1 MRGCEKRMGRLVYQ
15 DLGLSMDML
24 LLVLESW
31 EKELSEA
38 RCGNVRRRNLVVAGA
53 AFVVLFAG
61 ALRGGEVLL
70 MEATELVKRR
80 KDGERHSSHPH
91 IVIPLMGRFKGKTGE
106 RNVLLALAN
115 ETKSG
120 LNVRVWVTR
129 LIRLLIAERKHE
141 TIGPAICNADG
152 FVME

>member
-1 MRGCEKRMGRLVYQ
+1 
-15 DLGLSMDML
+15 
-24 LLVLESW
+24 
-31 EKELSEA
+31 
-38 RCGNVRRRNLVVAGA
+38 
-53 AFVVLFAG
+53 
-61 ALRGGEVLL
+61 
-70 MEATELVKRR
+70 
-80 KDGERHSSHPH
+80 
-91 IVIPLMGRFKGKTGE
+91 MGRFKGKTGE